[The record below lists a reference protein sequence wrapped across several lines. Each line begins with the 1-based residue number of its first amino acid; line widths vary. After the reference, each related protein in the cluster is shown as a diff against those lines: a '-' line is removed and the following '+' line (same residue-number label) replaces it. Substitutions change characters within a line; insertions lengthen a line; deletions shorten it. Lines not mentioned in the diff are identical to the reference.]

1 MNRDPGDYVS
11 ATRHPWPCF
20 LFLLPFL
27 AAYEGGVL
35 WLGGTHPEALRNGAD
50 TWLHWGLD
58 SFGLHELYWGPAL
71 IAAGFLAWSWW
82 RRDDRPYDLIGVYL
96 GMAVESV
103 VFALGL
109 WGLSRELSPFLEKFG
124 GVLGPPNSSAP
135 VNPALVHIITFLG
148 AGIYEEVL
156 FRLLLFTGLV
166 WLARHLQVPQLIAIP
181 VAAIGSGLL
190 FAAAHHLGP
199 YGEKFDGYVFLFRAL
214 AGVYFALLFKIRGF
228 GIAVGAHAIY
238 DVLVGVIFNSGQ

>member
-1 MNRDPGDYVS
+1 
-11 ATRHPWPCF
+11 
-20 LFLLPFL
+20 LLPFL
-27 AAYEGGVL
+27 VIYEGGVL
-35 WLGGTHPEALRNGAD
+35 WLGGTHSEALRNGAD

-71 IAAGFLAWSWW
+71 IAAGFLAWSWF
-82 RRDDRPYDLIGVYL
+82 RREDRPYDLLGVYL
-96 GMAVESV
+96 GMAIESI

-109 WGLSRELSPFLEKFG
+109 WGLSREVSTFLERYG
-124 GVLGPPNSSAP
+124 GTLNASAASATP
-135 VNPALVHIITFLG
+135 SAVNPAVVHIITFLG

-166 WLARHLQVPQLIAIP
+166 WLALHLQIPRLGAIP
-181 VAAIGSGLL
+181 IAAIGSALL
-190 FAAAHHLGP
+190 FAAAHNIGP

-214 AGVYFALLFKIRGF
+214 AGIYFALLFKIRGF

-238 DVLVGVIFNSGQ
+238 DVLVGVVFNSTN